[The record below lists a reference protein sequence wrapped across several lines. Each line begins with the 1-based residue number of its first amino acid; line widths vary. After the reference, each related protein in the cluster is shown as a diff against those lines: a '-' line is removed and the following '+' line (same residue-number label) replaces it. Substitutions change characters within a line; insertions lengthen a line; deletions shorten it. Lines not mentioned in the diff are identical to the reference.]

1 MTIHKLNI
9 RPILSKYQVKQA

>member
-1 MTIHKLNI
+1 MTIHKLNT